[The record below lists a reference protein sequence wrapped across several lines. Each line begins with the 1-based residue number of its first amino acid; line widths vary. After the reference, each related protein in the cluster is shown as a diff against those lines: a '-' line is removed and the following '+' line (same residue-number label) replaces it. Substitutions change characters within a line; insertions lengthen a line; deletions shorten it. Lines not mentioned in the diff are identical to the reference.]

1 MSFQYFKNGIFAAIN
16 LNQIAMTFKLKNIL
30 FLFIFLANTLLL
42 SSQVKTSIRGM
53 VVDEKGAPIFAASL
67 YLNSNQGA
75 YSEED
80 GSFIITDVIPGS
92 YNLTASFVGFDSQTK
107 FNVIIKSKGNRSF
120 NFILIESSESLEE
133 VVVSNKNTIS
143 RPKETPLSTQSLS
156 AVEIATYPGGNNDVV
171 QVAQTLPGVSPS
183 VGGFRND
190 LIIRGGAPNETVYY
204 LDGVEVPNIN
214 HFATQGSAG
223 GPVGL
228 LNVSFINDVTLSTSA
243 FGAQYDNPLS
253 GVLQFK
259 QRDGNKERFNTNIRV
274 SATDAAFTFE
284 GPLFKN
290 NKPESNTSFLL
301 SVRRSYLQALFK
313 LIGLPIRPDYW
324 DYQYKLSHQIDDY
337 NNLYIIGLG
346 SIDDFS
352 VEAPDD
358 FDEEA
363 QAIIEQAPFI
373 KQKTNSI
380 GVTWRKRFKDGS
392 GYMETTVS
400 NNRLENIFTNYLD
413 PENETGIIF
422 RNDAIESE
430 TKLRYQLT
438 KFLNDW
444 KFTGGF
450 NTQHSYYT
458 NSTVNNADA
467 IFYTTEIDFIKYGFF
482 ANATRSFFN
491 DKLDVSLGFRMDDDS
506 FTSSNDLL
514 SSFSPR
520 LSLSYEF
527 LEDWRISATAGRYF
541 KIAPYTILGFKDAS
555 GNFTNKDSDYTQSD
569 HYVIGLQHYLN
580 PAASISLEGFYK
592 RYTDYPVSVLD
603 QVSLANK
610 GADFEVLGN
619 EDVETVGKGRSYG
632 LEFQY
637 QQKLL
642 NNFYSIFSYTYFFSE
657 FTGFDTA
664 TYIPSVWD
672 SRHLA
677 SFVGGY
683 KLKKN
688 WEISSRYRFA
698 GKTPYVPTN
707 LDATLASYP
716 EIILDYTRLGE
727 EKLATFSQLDIRV
740 DKKWNYE
747 QLSLNI
753 FFEVQNVLG
762 QSIPRPNEYGL
773 SRDMS
778 GNLTNPLSLSQINQD
793 TSTSIPSIGIVIDF

>member
-1 MSFQYFKNGIFAAIN
+1 MLSLIVNKTSMSFKIKYISFF
-16 LNQIAMTFKLKNIL
+16 
-30 FLFIFLANTLLL
+30 FIFLITTTFSFA
-42 SSQVKTSIRGM
+42 QVKTSIKGN
-53 VVDEKGAPIFAASL
+53 VVDERGAPIFAASI
-67 YLNSNQGA
+67 YLNNSQGTV
-75 YSEED
+75 SEED
-80 GSFIITDVIPGS
+80 GTFQITNVVPGS

-107 FNVIIKSKGNRSF
+107 FNIIIKSRGNRSF

-171 QVAQTLPGVSPS
+171 QVAQSLPGVSPS

-190 LIIRGGAPNETVYY
+190 LIIRGGATNETVYY

-243 FGAQYDNPLS
+243 FGSQYDNPLS

-290 NKPESNTSFLL
+290 KKIESNTSFLL

-324 DYQYKLSHQIDDY
+324 DYQYKLSYQIDKY
-337 NNLYIIGLG
+337 NDLYFIGLG
-346 SIDDFS
+346 SVDDFT
-352 VEAPDD
+352 VEAPEDY
-358 FDEEA
+358 DEEA
-363 QAIIEQAPFI
+363 QAVLEQAPFI

-392 GYMETTVS
+392 GYMESTLS
-400 NNRLENIFTNYLD
+400 NNRLENIFTNYID

-430 TKLRYQLT
+430 TKLRHQLT
-438 KFLNDW
+438 KFLSDW
-444 KFTGGF
+444 KITAGF
-450 NTQHSYYT
+450 NLQHSFYT
-458 NSTVNNADA
+458 NNTTNNTDA
-467 IFYTTEIDFIKYGFF
+467 IFYTTEIDFMKYGFF
-482 ANATRSFFN
+482 ANATRSFF
-491 DKLDVSLGFRMDDDS
+491 DEKFDVSVGFRMDDDS
-506 FTSSNDLL
+506 FTTSSGLVSN
-514 SSFSPR
+514 FSPR

-541 KIAPYTILGFKDAS
+541 KIAPYTILGFRDS
-555 GNFTNKDSDYTQSD
+555 NGILSNKDSDYTQSD

-592 RYTDYPVSVLD
+592 KYSNYPVSVLD
-603 QVSLANK
+603 QISLANK

-619 EDVETVGKGRSYG
+619 EDVETIGNGRSYG

-657 FTGFDTA
+657 FTGFETDIYT
-664 TYIPSVWD
+664 PSVWD
-672 SRHLA
+672 SRHLI

-698 GKTPYVPTN
+698 GQTPYVPTN

-740 DKKWNYE
+740 DKKWNYNKY
-747 QLSLNI
+747 SLNI

-773 SRDMS
+773 SRDMN
-778 GNLTNPLSLSQINQD
+778 GNLNNPLSLSQINQD
-793 TSTSIPSIGIVIDF
+793 TSTSIPSIGIVVDF

>member
-1 MSFQYFKNGIFAAIN
+1 
-16 LNQIAMTFKLKNIL
+16 MTFKPKHTT
-30 FLFIFLANTLLL
+30 LFILLL
-42 SSQVKTSIRGM
+42 VVSTLSFAQVTTSIRGN
-53 VVDEKGAPIFAASL
+53 VVDEKGAPIFAASI
-67 YLNSNQGA
+67 YLNNNQGTF
-75 YSEED
+75 SEED
-80 GSFIITDVIPGS
+80 GTFQISNVVPGS
-92 YNLTASFVGFDSQTK
+92 YNLSASFVGYDSQTK
-107 FNVIIKSKGNRSF
+107 FNIIIKSKGNRSF

-133 VVVSNKNTIS
+133 VVVSNKNKIS

-171 QVAQTLPGVSPS
+171 QVAQSLPGVSPS

-243 FGAQYDNPLS
+243 FGSQYDNPLS

-284 GPLFKN
+284 GPLFKST
-290 NKPESNTSFLL
+290 KEVSNTSFLL
-301 SVRRSYLQALFK
+301 SIRRSYLQALFK

-324 DYQYKLSHQIDDY
+324 DYQYKLSHQIDEY
-337 NNLYIIGLG
+337 NNLYFIGLG
-346 SIDDFS
+346 SLDDFS
-352 VEAPDD
+352 VEAPEDY
-358 FDEEA
+358 DEEA
-363 QAIIEQAPFI
+363 QAVLEQAPFI

-380 GVTWRKRFKDGS
+380 GVTWRKRFKDGT
-392 GYMETTVS
+392 GYMETTLS

-422 RNDAIESE
+422 RNDAVESE
-430 TKLRYQLT
+430 TKLRYQIT
-438 KFLNDW
+438 KFINDW
-444 KFTGGF
+444 KITGGF
-450 NTQHSYYT
+450 NLQHSFYT
-458 NSTVNNADA
+458 NNTINNPDA
-467 IFYTTEIDFIKYGFF
+467 IFYTTEIDFMKYGVF

-491 DKLDVSLGFRMDDDS
+491 DKLDVSMGFRMDDDS
-506 FTSSNDLL
+506 FTTASDLSSN
-514 SSFSPR
+514 FSPR

-527 LEDWRISATAGRYF
+527 LEDWRISATAGRYY
-541 KIAPYTILGFKDAS
+541 KITPYTILGFRDEN
-555 GNFTNKDSDYTQSD
+555 GILTNEDSDYTQSD
-569 HYVIGLQHYLN
+569 HYVIGIQHYLN
-580 PAASISLEGFYK
+580 PAANISLEGFYK
-592 RYTDYPVSVLD
+592 QYSDYPVSVLD

-619 EDVETVGKGRSYG
+619 EDVETIGKGRSYG

-664 TYIPSVWD
+664 TYTPSVWD
-672 SRHLA
+672 SRHLI

-698 GKTPYVPTN
+698 GQTPYIPTN
-707 LDATLASYP
+707 LEATLISYP

-727 EKLATFSQLDIRV
+727 EKLETFSQLDIRV
-740 DKKWNYE
+740 DKKWNYS

-753 FFEVQNVLG
+753 FIEVQNILG

-773 SRDMS
+773 SRDMD
-778 GNLTNPLSLSQINQD
+778 GNLNNPLSLSLINQD
-793 TSTSIPSIGIVIDF
+793 TSTSIPSIGIVVDF

>member
-1 MSFQYFKNGIFAAIN
+1 MLSLIVNKTSMSFKIKYISFF
-16 LNQIAMTFKLKNIL
+16 
-30 FLFIFLANTLLL
+30 FIFLITTTFSFA
-42 SSQVKTSIRGM
+42 QVKTSIKGN
-53 VVDEKGAPIFAASL
+53 VVDERGAPIFAASI
-67 YLNSNQGA
+67 YLNNSQGTV
-75 YSEED
+75 SEED
-80 GSFIITDVIPGS
+80 GTFQITNVVPGS

-107 FNVIIKSKGNRSF
+107 FNIIIKSRGNRSF

-171 QVAQTLPGVSPS
+171 QVAQSLPGVSPS

-243 FGAQYDNPLS
+243 FGSQYDNPLS

-290 NKPESNTSFLL
+290 KKKESNTSFLL

-324 DYQYKLSHQIDDY
+324 DYQYKLSYQIDKY
-337 NNLYIIGLG
+337 NDLYFIGLG
-346 SIDDFS
+346 SVDDFT
-352 VEAPDD
+352 VEAPEDY
-358 FDEEA
+358 DEEA
-363 QAIIEQAPFI
+363 QAVLEQAPFI

-392 GYMETTVS
+392 GYMESTLS
-400 NNRLENIFTNYLD
+400 NNRLENIFTNYID

-430 TKLRYQLT
+430 TKLRHQLT
-438 KFLNDW
+438 KFLSDW
-444 KFTGGF
+444 KITAGF
-450 NTQHSYYT
+450 NLQHSFYT
-458 NSTVNNADA
+458 NNTTNNTDA
-467 IFYTTEIDFIKYGFF
+467 IFYTTEIDFMKYGFF
-482 ANATRSFFN
+482 ANATRSFF
-491 DKLDVSLGFRMDDDS
+491 DEKFDVSVGFRMDDDS
-506 FTSSNDLL
+506 FTTSSGLVSN
-514 SSFSPR
+514 FSPR

-541 KIAPYTILGFKDAS
+541 KIAPYTILGFRDS
-555 GNFTNKDSDYTQSD
+555 NGILSNKDSDYTQSD

-592 RYTDYPVSVLD
+592 KYSNYPVSVLD
-603 QVSLANK
+603 QISLANK

-619 EDVETVGKGRSYG
+619 EDVETIGNGRSYG

-657 FTGFDTA
+657 FTGFETDIYT
-664 TYIPSVWD
+664 PSVWD
-672 SRHLA
+672 SRHLI

-698 GKTPYVPTN
+698 GQTPYVPTN

-740 DKKWNYE
+740 DKKWNYNKY
-747 QLSLNI
+747 SLNI

-773 SRDMS
+773 SRDMN
-778 GNLTNPLSLSQINQD
+778 GNLNNPLSLSQINQD
-793 TSTSIPSIGIVIDF
+793 TSTSIPSIGIVVDF

>member
-1 MSFQYFKNGIFAAIN
+1 MVFLLSLIVNKTSMSFKIKYISFF
-16 LNQIAMTFKLKNIL
+16 
-30 FLFIFLANTLLL
+30 FIFLITTTFSFA
-42 SSQVKTSIRGM
+42 QVKTSIKGN
-53 VVDEKGAPIFAASL
+53 VVDERGAPIFAASI
-67 YLNSNQGA
+67 YLNNSQGTV
-75 YSEED
+75 SEED
-80 GSFIITDVIPGS
+80 GTFQITNVVPGS

-107 FNVIIKSKGNRSF
+107 FNIIIKSRGNRSF

-171 QVAQTLPGVSPS
+171 QVAQSLPGVSPS

-243 FGAQYDNPLS
+243 FGSQYDNPLS

-290 NKPESNTSFLL
+290 KKKESNTSFLL

-324 DYQYKLSHQIDDY
+324 DYQYKLSYQIDKY
-337 NNLYIIGLG
+337 NDLYFIGLG
-346 SIDDFS
+346 SVDDFT
-352 VEAPDD
+352 VEAPEDY
-358 FDEEA
+358 DEEA
-363 QAIIEQAPFI
+363 QAVLEQAPFI

-392 GYMETTVS
+392 GYMESTLS
-400 NNRLENIFTNYLD
+400 NNRLENIFTNYID

-430 TKLRYQLT
+430 TKLRHQLT
-438 KFLNDW
+438 KFLSDW
-444 KFTGGF
+444 KITAGF
-450 NTQHSYYT
+450 NLQHSFYT
-458 NSTVNNADA
+458 NNTTNNTDA
-467 IFYTTEIDFIKYGFF
+467 IFYTTEIDFMKYGFF
-482 ANATRSFFN
+482 ANATRSFF
-491 DKLDVSLGFRMDDDS
+491 DEKFDVSVGFRMDDDS
-506 FTSSNDLL
+506 FTTSSGLVSN
-514 SSFSPR
+514 FSPR

-541 KIAPYTILGFKDAS
+541 KIAPYTILGFRDS
-555 GNFTNKDSDYTQSD
+555 NGILSNKDSDYTQSD

-592 RYTDYPVSVLD
+592 KYSNYPVSVLD
-603 QVSLANK
+603 QISLANK

-619 EDVETVGKGRSYG
+619 EDVETIGNGRSYG

-657 FTGFDTA
+657 FTGFETDIYT
-664 TYIPSVWD
+664 PSVWD
-672 SRHLA
+672 SRHLI

-698 GKTPYVPTN
+698 GQTPYVPTN

-740 DKKWNYE
+740 DKKWNYNKY
-747 QLSLNI
+747 SLNI

-773 SRDMS
+773 SRDMN
-778 GNLTNPLSLSQINQD
+778 GNLNNPLSLSQINQD
-793 TSTSIPSIGIVIDF
+793 TSTSIPSIGIVVDF

>member
-1 MSFQYFKNGIFAAIN
+1 MSFKIKYI
-16 LNQIAMTFKLKNIL
+16 TF
-30 FLFIFLANTLLL
+30 FFIFLITTTFSFA
-42 SSQVKTSIRGM
+42 QVKTSIKGN
-53 VVDEKGAPIFAASL
+53 VVDERGAPIFAASI
-67 YLNSNQGA
+67 YLNNSQGTV
-75 YSEED
+75 SEED
-80 GSFIITDVIPGS
+80 GTFQITNVVPGS

-107 FNVIIKSKGNRSF
+107 FNIIIKSRGNRSF

-171 QVAQTLPGVSPS
+171 QVAQSLPGVSPS

-243 FGAQYDNPLS
+243 FGSQYDNPLS

-290 NKPESNTSFLL
+290 KKKESNTSFLL

-324 DYQYKLSHQIDDY
+324 DYQYKLSHQIDKY
-337 NNLYIIGLG
+337 NDLYFIGLG
-346 SIDDFS
+346 SVDDFT
-352 VEAPDD
+352 VEAPEDY
-358 FDEEA
+358 DEEA
-363 QAIIEQAPFI
+363 QAVLEQAPFI

-392 GYMETTVS
+392 GYMESTLS
-400 NNRLENIFTNYLD
+400 NNRLENIFTNYID

-430 TKLRYQLT
+430 TKLRHQLT
-438 KFLNDW
+438 KFLSDW
-444 KFTGGF
+444 KITAGF
-450 NTQHSYYT
+450 NLQHSFYT
-458 NSTVNNADA
+458 NNTTNNTDA
-467 IFYTTEIDFIKYGFF
+467 IFYTTEIDFMKYGFF
-482 ANATRSFFN
+482 ANATRSFF
-491 DKLDVSLGFRMDDDS
+491 DEKFDVSVGFRIDDDS
-506 FTSSNDLL
+506 FTTSSGLVSN
-514 SSFSPR
+514 FSPR

-541 KIAPYTILGFKDAS
+541 KIAPYTILGFRDS
-555 GNFTNKDSDYTQSD
+555 NGILSNKDSDYTQSD

-592 RYTDYPVSVLD
+592 KYSNYPVSVLD
-603 QVSLANK
+603 QISLANK

-619 EDVETVGKGRSYG
+619 EDVETIGNGRSYG

-657 FTGFDTA
+657 FTGFETDIYT
-664 TYIPSVWD
+664 PSVWD
-672 SRHLA
+672 SRHLI

-688 WEISSRYRFA
+688 LEISSRYRFA
-698 GKTPYVPTN
+698 GQTPYVPTN

-740 DKKWNYE
+740 DKKWNYNKY
-747 QLSLNI
+747 SLNI

-773 SRDMS
+773 SRDMN
-778 GNLTNPLSLSQINQD
+778 GNLNNPLSLSQINQD
-793 TSTSIPSIGIVIDF
+793 TSTSIPSIGIVVDF

>member
-1 MSFQYFKNGIFAAIN
+1 MLSLIVNKTSMSIKIKYI
-16 LNQIAMTFKLKNIL
+16 TF
-30 FLFIFLANTLLL
+30 FFIFLITTTFSFA
-42 SSQVKTSIRGM
+42 QVKTSIKGN
-53 VVDEKGAPIFAASL
+53 VVDERGAPIFAASI
-67 YLNSNQGA
+67 YLNNSQGTV
-75 YSEED
+75 SEED
-80 GSFIITDVIPGS
+80 GTFQITNVVPGS

-107 FNVIIKSKGNRSF
+107 FNIIIKSRGNRSF

-171 QVAQTLPGVSPS
+171 QVAQSLPGVSPS

-243 FGAQYDNPLS
+243 FGSQYDNPLS

-290 NKPESNTSFLL
+290 KKKESNTSFLL

-324 DYQYKLSHQIDDY
+324 DYQYKLSHQIDKY
-337 NNLYIIGLG
+337 NNLYFIGLG
-346 SIDDFS
+346 SVDDFT
-352 VEAPDD
+352 VEAPEDY
-358 FDEEA
+358 DEEA
-363 QAIIEQAPFI
+363 QAVLEQAPFI

-392 GYMETTVS
+392 GYMESTLS
-400 NNRLENIFTNYLD
+400 NNRLENIFTNYID

-430 TKLRYQLT
+430 TKLRHQLT
-438 KFLNDW
+438 KFLSDW
-444 KFTGGF
+444 KITAGF
-450 NTQHSYYT
+450 NLQHSFYT
-458 NSTVNNADA
+458 NNTTNNTDA
-467 IFYTTEIDFIKYGFF
+467 IFYTTEIDFMKYGFF
-482 ANATRSFFN
+482 ANATRSFF
-491 DKLDVSLGFRMDDDS
+491 DEKFDVSVGFRMDDDS
-506 FTSSNDLL
+506 FTTSSGLVSN
-514 SSFSPR
+514 FSPR

-541 KIAPYTILGFKDAS
+541 KIAPYTILGFRDS
-555 GNFTNKDSDYTQSD
+555 NGILSNKDSDYTQSE

-580 PAASISLEGFYK
+580 PAASVSLEGFYK
-592 RYTDYPVSVLD
+592 KYSNYPVSVLD
-603 QVSLANK
+603 QISLANK

-619 EDVETVGKGRSYG
+619 EDVETIGNGRSYG

-657 FTGFDTA
+657 FTGFETDIYT
-664 TYIPSVWD
+664 PSVWD
-672 SRHLA
+672 SRHLI

-698 GKTPYVPTN
+698 GQTPYVPTN

-740 DKKWNYE
+740 DKKWNYNKY
-747 QLSLNI
+747 SLNI

-773 SRDMS
+773 SRDMN
-778 GNLTNPLSLSQINQD
+778 GNLNNPLSLSQINQD
-793 TSTSIPSIGIVIDF
+793 TSTSIPSIGIVVDF

>member
-1 MSFQYFKNGIFAAIN
+1 
-16 LNQIAMTFKLKNIL
+16 MTFRSKYTLL
-30 FLFIFLANTLLL
+30 FFLFFSITSL
-42 SSQVKTSIRGM
+42 SRAQVKTSIRGN
-53 VVDEKGAPIFAASL
+53 VVDEKGAPIFAATL
-67 YLNSNQGA
+67 YLNNNQGTT
-75 YSEED
+75 SD
-80 GSFIITDVIPGS
+80 KNGNFQITNVAPGS
-92 YNLTASFVGFDSQTK
+92 YNLTASFLGYEAQTK
-107 FNVIIKSKGNRSF
+107 FNIIIKSKGNQSF
-120 NFILIESSESLEE
+120 NFVLIEASESLEE
-133 VVVSNKNTIS
+133 VVVSNKNKIS

-171 QVAQTLPGVSPS
+171 QVAQSLPGVSPS
-183 VGGFRND
+183 IGGFRND

-228 LNVSFINDVTLSTSA
+228 LNVAFINDVTLSTSA

-284 GPLFKN
+284 GPLFKK
-290 NKPESNTSFLL
+290 NKKESNTSFLL

-324 DYQYKLSHQIDDY
+324 DYQYKLTHKINKY
-337 NNLYIIGLG
+337 NDLYFIGLG
-346 SIDDFS
+346 SVDDFS
-352 VEAPDD
+352 VEAPEDY
-358 FDEEA
+358 DEEA
-363 QAIIEQAPFI
+363 QAVLEQAPFI
-373 KQKTNSI
+373 QQKTNSI
-380 GVTWRKRFKDGS
+380 GVTWRKRFTDNS
-392 GYMETTVS
+392 GYMETTLS
-400 NNRLENIFTNYLD
+400 NNRLENIFTSYLD

-422 RNDAIESE
+422 RNDAVESE

-438 KFLNDW
+438 KFINDW
-444 KFTGGF
+444 KISGGF
-450 NTQHSYYT
+450 NTQYSLYT
-458 NSTVNNADA
+458 NNTTNPSDG
-467 IFYTTEIDFIKYGFF
+467 IFYSTEIDFVKYGLFV
-482 ANATRSFFN
+482 NATRSFFD
-491 DKLDVSLGFRMDDDS
+491 DKFDISLGIRTDDDS
-506 FTSSNDLL
+506 FTSSSNLG
-514 SSFSPR
+514 SNISPR

-527 LEDWRISATAGRYF
+527 QEDWRISATAGRYF
-541 KIAPYTILGFKDAS
+541 KIAPYTILGFRDPNGALS
-555 GNFTNKDSDYTQSD
+555 NQDIDYTESD

-580 PAASISLEGFYK
+580 PAASVSLEGFYK
-592 RYTDYPVSVLD
+592 RYSDYPVSVLD

-632 LEFQY
+632 LELQY

-657 FTGFDTA
+657 FTGFDTS

-672 SRHLA
+672 SRHLI

-688 WEISSRYRFA
+688 WELSSRYRFA
-698 GKTPYVPTN
+698 GNTPYVPTN
-707 LDATLASYP
+707 LEATLASYP
-716 EIILDYTRLGE
+716 EIVLDYSRLGE
-727 EKLATFSQLDIRV
+727 EKLETFSQLDIRV
-740 DKKWNYE
+740 DKKWNYS
-747 QLSLNI
+747 QFSLNI

-778 GNLTNPLSLSQINQD
+778 GNLITPLSLSQIDQD
-793 TSTSIPSIGIVIDF
+793 TSTSIPSIGIVVDF

>member
-1 MSFQYFKNGIFAAIN
+1 LLSLIVNKTSMSFKIKYISFF
-16 LNQIAMTFKLKNIL
+16 
-30 FLFIFLANTLLL
+30 FIFLITTTFSFA
-42 SSQVKTSIRGM
+42 QVKTSIKGN
-53 VVDEKGAPIFAASL
+53 VVDERGAPIFAASI
-67 YLNSNQGA
+67 YLNNSQGTV
-75 YSEED
+75 SEED
-80 GSFIITDVIPGS
+80 GTFQITNVVPGS

-107 FNVIIKSKGNRSF
+107 FNIIIKSRGNRSF

-171 QVAQTLPGVSPS
+171 QVAQSLPGVSPS

-243 FGAQYDNPLS
+243 FGSQYDNPLS

-290 NKPESNTSFLL
+290 KKKESNTSFLL

-324 DYQYKLSHQIDDY
+324 DYQYKLSHQIDKY
-337 NNLYIIGLG
+337 NDLYFIGLG
-346 SIDDFS
+346 SVDDFT
-352 VEAPDD
+352 VEAPEDY
-358 FDEEA
+358 DEEA
-363 QAIIEQAPFI
+363 QAVLEQAPFI

-392 GYMETTVS
+392 GYMESTLS
-400 NNRLENIFTNYLD
+400 NNRLENIFTNYID

-430 TKLRYQLT
+430 TKLRHQLT
-438 KFLNDW
+438 KFLSDW
-444 KFTGGF
+444 KITAGF
-450 NTQHSYYT
+450 NLQHSFYT
-458 NSTVNNADA
+458 NNTTNNTDA
-467 IFYTTEIDFIKYGFF
+467 IFYTTEIDFMKYGFF
-482 ANATRSFFN
+482 ANATRSFF
-491 DKLDVSLGFRMDDDS
+491 DEKFDVSVGFRMDDDS
-506 FTSSNDLL
+506 FTTSSGLVSN
-514 SSFSPR
+514 FSPR

-541 KIAPYTILGFKDAS
+541 KIAPYTILGFRDS
-555 GNFTNKDSDYTQSD
+555 NGILSNKDSDYTQSD

-592 RYTDYPVSVLD
+592 KYSNYPVSVLD
-603 QVSLANK
+603 QISLANK

-619 EDVETVGKGRSYG
+619 EDVETIGNGRSYG

-657 FTGFDTA
+657 FTGFETDIYT
-664 TYIPSVWD
+664 PSVWD
-672 SRHLA
+672 SRHLI

-698 GKTPYVPTN
+698 GQTPYVPTN

-740 DKKWNYE
+740 DKKWNYNKY
-747 QLSLNI
+747 SLNI

-773 SRDMS
+773 SRDMN
-778 GNLTNPLSLSQINQD
+778 GNLNNPLSLSQINQD
-793 TSTSIPSIGIVIDF
+793 TSTSIPSIGIVVDF

>member
-1 MSFQYFKNGIFAAIN
+1 MLSLIVNKTSMSFKIKYISFF
-16 LNQIAMTFKLKNIL
+16 
-30 FLFIFLANTLLL
+30 FIFLITTTFSFA
-42 SSQVKTSIRGM
+42 QVKTSIKGN
-53 VVDEKGAPIFAASL
+53 VVDERGAPIFAASI
-67 YLNSNQGA
+67 YLNNSQGTV
-75 YSEED
+75 SEED
-80 GSFIITDVIPGS
+80 GTFQITNVVPGS

-107 FNVIIKSKGNRSF
+107 FNIIIKSRGNRSF

-171 QVAQTLPGVSPS
+171 QVAQSLPGVSPS

-243 FGAQYDNPLS
+243 FGSQYDNPLS

-290 NKPESNTSFLL
+290 KKIESNTSFLL

-324 DYQYKLSHQIDDY
+324 DYQYKLSYQIDKY
-337 NNLYIIGLG
+337 NDLYFIGLG
-346 SIDDFS
+346 SVDDFT
-352 VEAPDD
+352 VEAPEDY
-358 FDEEA
+358 DEEA
-363 QAIIEQAPFI
+363 QAVLEQAPFI

-392 GYMETTVS
+392 GYMESTLS
-400 NNRLENIFTNYLD
+400 NNRLENIFTNYID

-430 TKLRYQLT
+430 TKLRHQLT
-438 KFLNDW
+438 KFLSDW
-444 KFTGGF
+444 KITAGF
-450 NTQHSYYT
+450 NLQHSFYT
-458 NSTVNNADA
+458 NNTTNNTDA
-467 IFYTTEIDFIKYGFF
+467 IFYTTEIDFMKYGFF
-482 ANATRSFFN
+482 ANATRSFF
-491 DKLDVSLGFRMDDDS
+491 DEKFDVSVGFRMDDDS
-506 FTSSNDLL
+506 FTTSSGLVSN
-514 SSFSPR
+514 FSPR

-541 KIAPYTILGFKDAS
+541 KIAPYTILGFRDS
-555 GNFTNKDSDYTQSD
+555 NGILSNKDSDYTQSD

-592 RYTDYPVSVLD
+592 KYSNYPVSVLD
-603 QVSLANK
+603 QISLANK

-619 EDVETVGKGRSYG
+619 EDVETIGNGRSYG

-657 FTGFDTA
+657 FTGFETDIYT
-664 TYIPSVWD
+664 PSVWD
-672 SRHLA
+672 SRHLI

-698 GKTPYVPTN
+698 GQTPYVPTN

-740 DKKWNYE
+740 DKKWNYNKY
-747 QLSLNI
+747 SLNI

-773 SRDMS
+773 SRDMN
-778 GNLTNPLSLSQINQD
+778 GNLNNPLSLSQINQD
-793 TSTSIPSIGIVIDF
+793 TSTSIPSIGIVVDF

>member
-1 MSFQYFKNGIFAAIN
+1 MVFLLSLIVNKTSMSFKIKYISFF
-16 LNQIAMTFKLKNIL
+16 
-30 FLFIFLANTLLL
+30 FIFLITTTFSFA
-42 SSQVKTSIRGM
+42 QVKTSIKGN
-53 VVDEKGAPIFAASL
+53 VVDERGAPIFAASI
-67 YLNSNQGA
+67 YLNNSQGTV
-75 YSEED
+75 SEED
-80 GSFIITDVIPGS
+80 GTFQITNVVPGS

-107 FNVIIKSKGNRSF
+107 FNIIIKSRGNRSF

-171 QVAQTLPGVSPS
+171 QVAQSLPGVSPS

-243 FGAQYDNPLS
+243 FGSQYDNPLS

-290 NKPESNTSFLL
+290 KKIESNTSFLL

-324 DYQYKLSHQIDDY
+324 DYQYKLSHQIDKY
-337 NNLYIIGLG
+337 NDLYFIGLG
-346 SIDDFS
+346 SVDDFT
-352 VEAPDD
+352 VEAPEDY
-358 FDEEA
+358 DEEA
-363 QAIIEQAPFI
+363 QAVLEQAPFI

-392 GYMETTVS
+392 GYMESTLS
-400 NNRLENIFTNYLD
+400 NNRLENIFTNYID

-430 TKLRYQLT
+430 TKLRHQLT
-438 KFLNDW
+438 KFLSDW
-444 KFTGGF
+444 KITAGF
-450 NTQHSYYT
+450 NLQHSFYT
-458 NSTVNNADA
+458 NNTTNNTDA
-467 IFYTTEIDFIKYGFF
+467 IFYTTEIDFMKYGFF
-482 ANATRSFFN
+482 ANATRSFF
-491 DKLDVSLGFRMDDDS
+491 DEKFDVSVGFRMDDDS
-506 FTSSNDLL
+506 FTTSSGLVSN
-514 SSFSPR
+514 FSPR

-541 KIAPYTILGFKDAS
+541 KIAPYTILGFRDS
-555 GNFTNKDSDYTQSD
+555 NGILSNKDSDYTQSD

-592 RYTDYPVSVLD
+592 KYSNYPVSVLD
-603 QVSLANK
+603 QISLANK

-619 EDVETVGKGRSYG
+619 EDVETIGNGRSYG

-657 FTGFDTA
+657 FTGFETDIYT
-664 TYIPSVWD
+664 PSVWD
-672 SRHLA
+672 SRHLI

-698 GKTPYVPTN
+698 GQTPYVPTN

-740 DKKWNYE
+740 DKKWNYNKY
-747 QLSLNI
+747 SLNI

-773 SRDMS
+773 SRDMN
-778 GNLTNPLSLSQINQD
+778 GNLNNPLSLSQINQD
-793 TSTSIPSIGIVIDF
+793 TSTSIPSIGIVVDF

>member
-1 MSFQYFKNGIFAAIN
+1 MTSKVKN
-16 LNQIAMTFKLKNIL
+16 TL
-30 FLFIFLANTLLL
+30 FLAFFFLSTLSMLA
-42 SSQVKTSIRGM
+42 QVKTTIRGK
-53 VVDEKGAPIFAASL
+53 VVDEKGAPIFAATVF
-67 YLNSNQGA
+67 LNNNQGN
-75 YSEED
+75 YTEED
-80 GSFIITDVIPGS
+80 GTFEIKDVVPGS
-92 YNLTASFVGFDSQTK
+92 YNLTASFVGFDPQTK
-107 FNVIIKSKGNRSF
+107 FNIIIKSKGNPAF
-120 NFILIESSESLEE
+120 NFVLVEASEKLEE
-133 VVVSNKNTIS
+133 IVVSNKNKIS

-259 QRDGNKERFNTNIRV
+259 QRDGNRESFNTNIRV

-284 GPLFKN
+284 GPLFK
-290 NKPESNTSFLL
+290 KESKQSNTSFLV

-313 LIGLPIRPDYW
+313 LIGLPIRPSYW
-324 DYQYKLSHQIDDY
+324 DYQYKVSHKIDDY
-337 NNLYIIGLG
+337 NDLYVVGLG
-346 SIDDFS
+346 SIDDFT
-352 VEAPDD
+352 VEAPDE

-363 QAIIEQAPFI
+363 QAVLEQAPFI
-373 KQKTNSI
+373 EQKTNSI
-380 GVTWRKRFKDGS
+380 GVTWRKRFFDGS
-392 GYMETTVS
+392 GFMETTLS
-400 NNRLENIFTNYLD
+400 NNRLENVFTTYLD

-422 RNDAIESE
+422 RNDAVESE

-438 KFLNDW
+438 KFVNDW

-458 NSTVNNADA
+458 NNTTNTNDA
-467 IFYTTEIDFIKYGFF
+467 IFYTTEIDFVKYGVF
-482 ANATRSFFN
+482 ANATRSFYQN
-491 DKLDVSLGFRMDDDS
+491 KLDVSFGFRMDDDS
-506 FTSSNDLL
+506 FTTSNDLL
-514 SSFSPR
+514 ATFSPR
-520 LSLSYEF
+520 ISLSYEF
-527 LEDWRISATAGRYF
+527 VADWRISATAGRYY
-541 KIAPYTILGFKDAS
+541 KIAPYTILGFRDNN
-555 GNFTNKDSDYTQSD
+555 GFLTNQDSDYTRSD
-569 HYVIGLQHYLN
+569 HYVIGLQHY
-580 PAASISLEGFYK
+580 ASPSASVSIEGFYK
-592 RYTDYPVSVLD
+592 RYSDYPVSVLD

-637 QQKLL
+637 QQKLT

-657 FTGFDTA
+657 FTGFDTSVY
-664 TYIPSVWD
+664 TPSVWD
-672 SRHLA
+672 SRHLI

-698 GKTPYVPTN
+698 GRTPFIPKD
-707 LDATLASYP
+707 LAATLNSYP
-716 EIILDYTRLGE
+716 EVVLDYSRLGE
-727 EKLATFSQLDIRV
+727 EKLETFSQLDFRV
-740 DKKWNYE
+740 DKKWNYQE
-747 QLSLNI
+747 WSLNI
-753 FFEVQNVLG
+753 FFEVQNILA
-762 QSIPRPNEYGL
+762 QNIPTPPEYGL
-773 SRDMS
+773 TRDMNGTLINPRS
-778 GNLTNPLSLSQINQD
+778 LTEIEQD
-793 TSTSIPSIGIVIDF
+793 TSTPIPSIGIVVDF

>member
-1 MSFQYFKNGIFAAIN
+1 
-16 LNQIAMTFKLKNIL
+16 MTFKPKHTTLFIL
-30 FLFIFLANTLLL
+30 FLVVSSLSLA
-42 SSQVKTSIRGM
+42 QVKTTIRGN
-53 VVDEKGAPIFAASL
+53 VVNEKGAPIFAASI
-67 YLNSNQGA
+67 YLNNSQGTF
-75 YSEED
+75 SEED
-80 GSFIITDVIPGS
+80 GTFHISNIVPGS
-92 YNLTASFVGFDSQTK
+92 YNLTASFVGYDSQTK
-107 FNVIIKSKGNRSF
+107 FNIIIKSKGNRSF

-133 VVVSNKNTIS
+133 VVVSNKNKIS

-243 FGAQYDNPLS
+243 FGSQYDNPLS

-290 NKPESNTSFLL
+290 KKKKSNTSFLL

-324 DYQYKLSHQIDDY
+324 DYQYKLSHQIDKY
-337 NNLYIIGLG
+337 NNLYFIGLG
-346 SIDDFS
+346 SVDDFT
-352 VEAPDD
+352 VEAPEDY
-358 FDEEA
+358 DEEA
-363 QAIIEQAPFI
+363 QAVLEQAPFI

-392 GYMETTVS
+392 GYMESTLS

-430 TKLRYQLT
+430 TKLRHQLT

-444 KFTGGF
+444 KITAGF
-450 NTQHSYYT
+450 NLQHSFYT
-458 NSTVNNADA
+458 NNTTNNADA
-467 IFYTTEIDFIKYGFF
+467 IFYTSEINFMKYGFF
-482 ANATRSFFN
+482 TNATRSFF
-491 DKLDVSLGFRMDDDS
+491 DEKFDISVGFRMDDDS
-506 FTSSNDLL
+506 FTTSSGLVSN
-514 SSFSPR
+514 FSPR

-527 LEDWRISATAGRYF
+527 LEDWRISATTGRYF
-541 KIAPYTILGFKDAS
+541 KIAPYTILGFRDS
-555 GNFTNKDSDYTQSD
+555 NGILSNKDSDYTQSE

-580 PAASISLEGFYK
+580 PAASVSLEGFYK
-592 RYTDYPVSVLD
+592 KYSNYPVSVLD
-603 QVSLANK
+603 QISLANK

-619 EDVETVGKGRSYG
+619 EDVETIGNGRSYG

-657 FTGFDTA
+657 FTGFETDIYT
-664 TYIPSVWD
+664 PSVWD
-672 SRHLA
+672 SRHLI

-698 GKTPYVPTN
+698 GQTPYVPTN

-740 DKKWNYE
+740 DKKWNYNKY
-747 QLSLNI
+747 SLNI

-773 SRDMS
+773 SRDMN
-778 GNLTNPLSLSQINQD
+778 GNLNNPLSLSQINQD
-793 TSTSIPSIGIVIDF
+793 TSTSIPSIGIVVDF

>member
-1 MSFQYFKNGIFAAIN
+1 
-16 LNQIAMTFKLKNIL
+16 MTFKPKHTTLFIL
-30 FLFIFLANTLLL
+30 FLVVSTLSLA
-42 SSQVKTSIRGM
+42 QVKTSIRGN
-53 VVDEKGAPIFAASL
+53 VVDEKGAPIFAASI
-67 YLNSNQGA
+67 YLNNNQGTF
-75 YSEED
+75 SEED
-80 GSFIITDVIPGS
+80 GTFQILNVVPGS
-92 YNLTASFVGFDSQTK
+92 YNLTASFIGYDSQTK
-107 FNVIIKSKGNRSF
+107 FNIIVKSKGNRSF

-133 VVVSNKNTIS
+133 VVVSNKNKIS

-171 QVAQTLPGVSPS
+171 QVAQSLPGVSPS

-290 NKPESNTSFLL
+290 KKKESNTSFLL

-324 DYQYKLSHQIDDY
+324 DYQYKLSHQIDKY
-337 NNLYIIGLG
+337 NDLFFIGLG
-346 SIDDFS
+346 SVDDFT
-352 VEAPDD
+352 VEAPEDY
-358 FDEEA
+358 DEEA
-363 QAIIEQAPFI
+363 QAVLEQAPFI

-380 GVTWRKRFKDGS
+380 GVTWKKRFKNGS
-392 GYMETTVS
+392 GFMETTLS

-422 RNDAIESE
+422 RNDAVESE
-430 TKLRYQLT
+430 TKLRHQLT

-444 KFTGGF
+444 KITGGF
-450 NTQHSYYT
+450 NLQHSFYT
-458 NSTVNNADA
+458 NNTTNNADA

-482 ANATRSFFN
+482 ANATRSFFD
-491 DKLDVSLGFRMDDDS
+491 DKLDLSIGFRMDDDS
-506 FTSSNDLL
+506 FTTSSDLV
-514 SSFSPR
+514 SNFSPR

-541 KIAPYTILGFKDAS
+541 KITPYTILGFRDS
-555 GNFTNKDSDYTQSD
+555 NGILTNQDSDYTQSD

-592 RYTDYPVSVLD
+592 QYSDYPVSVLD

-619 EDVETVGKGRSYG
+619 EDVETIGKGRSYG

-664 TYIPSVWD
+664 TYTPSVWD
-672 SRHLA
+672 IRHLI

-698 GKTPYVPTN
+698 GQTPYVPTN
-707 LDATLASYP
+707 LDATLISYP
-716 EIILDYTRLGE
+716 EIILDYDRLGE
-727 EKLATFSQLDIRV
+727 EKLETFSQLDVRV
-740 DKKWNYE
+740 DKKWNYS

-753 FFEVQNVLG
+753 FIEVQNILG

-773 SRDMS
+773 SRDMD
-778 GNLTNPLSLSQINQD
+778 GNLNNPLSLSKINQD
-793 TSTSIPSIGIVIDF
+793 TSTSIPSIGIVVDF

>member
-1 MSFQYFKNGIFAAIN
+1 MSFKIKYI
-16 LNQIAMTFKLKNIL
+16 TF
-30 FLFIFLANTLLL
+30 FFIFLITTIFSFA
-42 SSQVKTSIRGM
+42 QVKTSIKGN
-53 VVDEKGAPIFAASL
+53 VVDERGAPIFAASI
-67 YLNSNQGA
+67 YLNNSQGTV
-75 YSEED
+75 SEED
-80 GSFIITDVIPGS
+80 GTFQITNVVPGS

-107 FNVIIKSKGNRSF
+107 FNIIIKSRGNRSF

-171 QVAQTLPGVSPS
+171 QVAQSLPGVSPS

-243 FGAQYDNPLS
+243 FGSQYDNPLS

-290 NKPESNTSFLL
+290 KKKKSNTSFLL

-324 DYQYKLSHQIDDY
+324 DYQYKLSHQIDKY
-337 NNLYIIGLG
+337 NNLYFIGLG
-346 SIDDFS
+346 SVDDFT
-352 VEAPDD
+352 VEAPEDY
-358 FDEEA
+358 DEEA
-363 QAIIEQAPFI
+363 QAVLEQAPFI

-392 GYMETTVS
+392 GYMESTLS
-400 NNRLENIFTNYLD
+400 NNRLENIFTNYID

-430 TKLRYQLT
+430 TKLRHQLT
-438 KFLNDW
+438 KFLSDW
-444 KFTGGF
+444 KITAGF
-450 NTQHSYYT
+450 NLQHSFYSNNT
-458 NSTVNNADA
+458 TNNADA
-467 IFYTTEIDFIKYGFF
+467 IFYTTEIDFMKYGFF
-482 ANATRSFFN
+482 ANATRSFF
-491 DKLDVSLGFRMDDDS
+491 DEKFDVSVGFRMDDDS
-506 FTSSNDLL
+506 FTTSSGLVSN
-514 SSFSPR
+514 FSPR

-541 KIAPYTILGFKDAS
+541 KIAPYTILGFRDS
-555 GNFTNKDSDYTQSD
+555 NGILSNQDSDYTQSD
-569 HYVIGLQHYLN
+569 HYVVGLQHYLN
-580 PAASISLEGFYK
+580 PAASVSLEGFYK
-592 RYTDYPVSVLD
+592 KYSNYPVSVLD
-603 QVSLANK
+603 QISLANK

-619 EDVETVGKGRSYG
+619 EDVETIGNGRSYG

-657 FTGFDTA
+657 FTGFETDIYT
-664 TYIPSVWD
+664 PSVWD
-672 SRHLA
+672 SRHLI

-698 GKTPYVPTN
+698 GQTPYVPTN

-740 DKKWNYE
+740 DKKWNYNKY
-747 QLSLNI
+747 SLNI

-773 SRDMS
+773 SRDMN
-778 GNLTNPLSLSQINQD
+778 GNLNNPLSLSQINQD
-793 TSTSIPSIGIVIDF
+793 TSTSIPSIGIVVDF

>member
-1 MSFQYFKNGIFAAIN
+1 
-16 LNQIAMTFKLKNIL
+16 MTFKPKHTT
-30 FLFIFLANTLLL
+30 LFILLL
-42 SSQVKTSIRGM
+42 VVSTLSLAQVTTSIRGN
-53 VVDEKGAPIFAASL
+53 VVDEKGAPIFAASI
-67 YLNSNQGA
+67 YLNNNQGTF
-75 YSEED
+75 SEED
-80 GSFIITDVIPGS
+80 GTFQISNVVPGS
-92 YNLTASFVGFDSQTK
+92 YNLSASFVGYDSQTK
-107 FNVIIKSKGNRSF
+107 FNIIIKSKGNRSF

-133 VVVSNKNTIS
+133 VVVSNKNKIS

-171 QVAQTLPGVSPS
+171 QVAQSLPGVSPS

-228 LNVSFINDVTLSTSA
+228 LNVAFINDVTLSTSA
-243 FGAQYDNPLS
+243 FGSQYDNPLS

-284 GPLFKN
+284 GPLFKST
-290 NKPESNTSFLL
+290 KEVSNTSFLL
-301 SVRRSYLQALFK
+301 SIRRSYLQALFK

-324 DYQYKLSHQIDDY
+324 DYQYKLSHQIDEY
-337 NNLYIIGLG
+337 NNLYFIGLG
-346 SIDDFS
+346 SLDDFS
-352 VEAPDD
+352 VEAPEDY
-358 FDEEA
+358 DEEA
-363 QAIIEQAPFI
+363 QAVLEQAPFI

-380 GVTWRKRFKDGS
+380 GVTWRKRFKDGT
-392 GYMETTVS
+392 GYMETTLS

-422 RNDAIESE
+422 RNDAVESE
-430 TKLRYQLT
+430 TKLRYQIT
-438 KFLNDW
+438 KFINDW
-444 KFTGGF
+444 KITGGF
-450 NTQHSYYT
+450 NLQHSFYT
-458 NSTVNNADA
+458 NNTINNTDA
-467 IFYTTEIDFIKYGFF
+467 IFYSTEIDFMKYGVF

-491 DKLDVSLGFRMDDDS
+491 DKLDVSMGFRMDDDS
-506 FTSSNDLL
+506 FTTASDLSSN
-514 SSFSPR
+514 FSPR

-527 LEDWRISATAGRYF
+527 LEDWRISATAGRYY
-541 KIAPYTILGFKDAS
+541 KITPYTILGFRDEN
-555 GNFTNKDSDYTQSD
+555 GILTNEESDYTQSD
-569 HYVIGLQHYLN
+569 HYVIGIQHYLN
-580 PAASISLEGFYK
+580 PAANISLEGFYK
-592 RYTDYPVSVLD
+592 QYSDYPVSVLD

-619 EDVETVGKGRSYG
+619 EDVETIGKGRSYG

-664 TYIPSVWD
+664 TYTPSVWD
-672 SRHLA
+672 SRHLI

-698 GKTPYVPTN
+698 GQTPYVPTN
-707 LDATLASYP
+707 LEATLISYP

-727 EKLATFSQLDIRV
+727 EKLETFSQLDIRV
-740 DKKWNYE
+740 DKKWNYS

-753 FFEVQNVLG
+753 FIEVQNILG

-773 SRDMS
+773 SRDMD
-778 GNLTNPLSLSQINQD
+778 GNLNNPLSLSLINQD
-793 TSTSIPSIGIVIDF
+793 TSTSIPSIGIVVDF

>member
-1 MSFQYFKNGIFAAIN
+1 S
-16 LNQIAMTFKLKNIL
+16 
-30 FLFIFLANTLLL
+30 
-42 SSQVKTSIRGM
+42 
-53 VVDEKGAPIFAASL
+53 
-67 YLNSNQGA
+67 SNQGA

-337 NNLYIIGLG
+337 NNLYVIGLG

-422 RNDAIESE
+422 RNDALESE

-555 GNFTNKDSDYTQSD
+555 GNFTNKESDYTQSD

-664 TYIPSVWD
+664 IYIPSVWD

-753 FFEVQNVLG
+753 FFEIQNVLG

>member
-1 MSFQYFKNGIFAAIN
+1 
-16 LNQIAMTFKLKNIL
+16 MTFRPKYTLL
-30 FLFIFLANTLLL
+30 FFLFFSITIL
-42 SSQVKTSIRGM
+42 SRAQVKSSIRGN
-53 VVDEKGAPIFAASL
+53 VVDEKGAPIFAATL
-67 YLNSNQGA
+67 YLNNNQGTT
-75 YSEED
+75 SDEN
-80 GSFIITDVIPGS
+80 GNFQITNVVPGS
-92 YNLTASFVGFDSQTK
+92 YNLTASFLGYEAQTK
-107 FNVIIKSKGNRSF
+107 FNIIIKSKGNRLF
-120 NFILIESSESLEE
+120 NFVLIEASESLEE
-133 VVVSNKNTIS
+133 VVVSNKNKIS

-171 QVAQTLPGVSPS
+171 QVAQSLPGVSPS

-228 LNVSFINDVTLSTSA
+228 LNVAFINDVTLSTSA

-284 GPLFKN
+284 GPLFKK
-290 NKPESNTSFLL
+290 NKKESNTSFLL

-324 DYQYKLSHQIDDY
+324 DYQYKLTHKINEY
-337 NNLYIIGLG
+337 NDLYFIGLG
-346 SIDDFS
+346 SVDDFS
-352 VEAPDD
+352 VEAPEDY
-358 FDEEA
+358 DEEA
-363 QAIIEQAPFI
+363 QAVLEQAPFI
-373 KQKTNSI
+373 QQKTNSI
-380 GVTWRKRFKDGS
+380 GVTWRKRFTDNS
-392 GYMETTVS
+392 GYMETTLS
-400 NNRLENIFTNYLD
+400 NNRLENIFTSYLD

-422 RNDAIESE
+422 RNDAVESE

-438 KFLNDW
+438 KFINDW
-444 KFTGGF
+444 KISGGF
-450 NTQHSYYT
+450 NTQYSLYINNT
-458 NSTVNNADA
+458 NNPSDG
-467 IFYTTEIDFIKYGFF
+467 IFYSTEIDFVKYGLFV
-482 ANATRSFFN
+482 NATRSFFD
-491 DKLDVSLGFRMDDDS
+491 DKFDISLGIRTDDDS
-506 FTSSNDLL
+506 FTSSSNLG
-514 SSFSPR
+514 SNISPR

-527 LEDWRISATAGRYF
+527 QEDWRISATAGRYF
-541 KIAPYTILGFKDAS
+541 KIVPYTILGFRNSNGKLS
-555 GNFTNKDSDYTQSD
+555 NQDSDYTQSD

-580 PAASISLEGFYK
+580 PASSISLEGFYK
-592 RYTDYPVSVLD
+592 RYSDYPVSVLD

-619 EDVETVGKGRSYG
+619 EDVETLGKGRSYG
-632 LEFQY
+632 LELQY

-642 NNFYSIFSYTYFFSE
+642 NNFYSILSYTYFFSE
-657 FTGFDTA
+657 FTGFDTS

-672 SRHLA
+672 SRHLI

-698 GKTPYVPTN
+698 GNTPYVPTN
-707 LDATLASYP
+707 LEATLASYP
-716 EIILDYTRLGE
+716 EIILDYSRLGE
-727 EKLATFSQLDIRV
+727 EKLEKFSQLDIRV
-740 DKKWNYE
+740 DKKWNYS
-747 QLSLNI
+747 QFSLNI

-778 GNLTNPLSLSQINQD
+778 GNLITPLSLSQIDQD
-793 TSTSIPSIGIVIDF
+793 TSTSIPSIGIVVDF

>member
-1 MSFQYFKNGIFAAIN
+1 MVFLLSLIVNKTSMSFKIKYI
-16 LNQIAMTFKLKNIL
+16 TF
-30 FLFIFLANTLLL
+30 FFIFLITTTFSFA
-42 SSQVKTSIRGM
+42 QVKTSIKGN
-53 VVDEKGAPIFAASL
+53 VVDERGAPIFAASI
-67 YLNSNQGA
+67 YLNNSQGTV
-75 YSEED
+75 SEED
-80 GSFIITDVIPGS
+80 GTFQITNVVPGS

-107 FNVIIKSKGNRSF
+107 FNIIIKSRGNRSF

-171 QVAQTLPGVSPS
+171 QVAQSLPGVSPS

-243 FGAQYDNPLS
+243 FGSQYDNPLS

-290 NKPESNTSFLL
+290 KKKESNTSFLL

-324 DYQYKLSHQIDDY
+324 DYQYKLSHQIDKY
-337 NNLYIIGLG
+337 NDLYFIGLG
-346 SIDDFS
+346 SVDDFT
-352 VEAPDD
+352 VEAPEDY
-358 FDEEA
+358 DEEA
-363 QAIIEQAPFI
+363 QAVLEQAPFI

-392 GYMETTVS
+392 GYMESTLS
-400 NNRLENIFTNYLD
+400 NNRLENIFTNYID

-430 TKLRYQLT
+430 TKLRHQLT
-438 KFLNDW
+438 KFLSDW
-444 KFTGGF
+444 KITAGF
-450 NTQHSYYT
+450 NLQHSFYSNNT
-458 NSTVNNADA
+458 TNNADA
-467 IFYTTEIDFIKYGFF
+467 IFYTTEIDFMKYGFF
-482 ANATRSFFN
+482 ANATRSFF
-491 DKLDVSLGFRMDDDS
+491 DEKFDVSVGFRMDDDS
-506 FTSSNDLL
+506 FTTSSGLVSN
-514 SSFSPR
+514 FSPR

-541 KIAPYTILGFKDAS
+541 KIAPYTILGFRDS
-555 GNFTNKDSDYTQSD
+555 NGILSNKDSDYTQSD

-580 PAASISLEGFYK
+580 PAASVSLEGFYK
-592 RYTDYPVSVLD
+592 KYSNYPVSVLD
-603 QVSLANK
+603 QISLANK

-619 EDVETVGKGRSYG
+619 EDVETIGNGRSYG

-657 FTGFDTA
+657 FTGFETDIYT
-664 TYIPSVWD
+664 PSVWD
-672 SRHLA
+672 SRHLI

-698 GKTPYVPTN
+698 GQTPYVPTN

-740 DKKWNYE
+740 DKKWNYNKY
-747 QLSLNI
+747 SLNI

-773 SRDMS
+773 SRDMN
-778 GNLTNPLSLSQINQD
+778 GNLNNPLSLSQINQD
-793 TSTSIPSIGIVIDF
+793 TSTSIPSIGIVVDF

>member
-1 MSFQYFKNGIFAAIN
+1 LLSLIVNKTSMSFKIKYISFF
-16 LNQIAMTFKLKNIL
+16 
-30 FLFIFLANTLLL
+30 FIFLITTTFSFA
-42 SSQVKTSIRGM
+42 QVKTSIKGN
-53 VVDEKGAPIFAASL
+53 VVDERGAPIFAASI
-67 YLNSNQGA
+67 YLNNSQGTV
-75 YSEED
+75 SEED
-80 GSFIITDVIPGS
+80 GTFQITNVVPGS

-107 FNVIIKSKGNRSF
+107 FNIIIKSRGNRSF

-171 QVAQTLPGVSPS
+171 QVAQSLPGVSPS

-243 FGAQYDNPLS
+243 FGSQYDNPLS

-290 NKPESNTSFLL
+290 KKIESNTSFLL

-324 DYQYKLSHQIDDY
+324 DYQYKLSHQIDKY
-337 NNLYIIGLG
+337 NDLYFIGLG
-346 SIDDFS
+346 SVDDFT
-352 VEAPDD
+352 VEAPEDY
-358 FDEEA
+358 DEEA
-363 QAIIEQAPFI
+363 QAVLEQAPFI

-392 GYMETTVS
+392 GYMESTLS
-400 NNRLENIFTNYLD
+400 NNRLENIFTNYID

-430 TKLRYQLT
+430 TKLRHQLT
-438 KFLNDW
+438 KFLSDW
-444 KFTGGF
+444 KITAGF
-450 NTQHSYYT
+450 NLQHSFYT
-458 NSTVNNADA
+458 NNTTNNTDA
-467 IFYTTEIDFIKYGFF
+467 IFYTTEIDFMKYGFF
-482 ANATRSFFN
+482 ANATRSFF
-491 DKLDVSLGFRMDDDS
+491 DEKFDVSVGFRMDDDS
-506 FTSSNDLL
+506 FTTSSGLVSN
-514 SSFSPR
+514 FSPR

-541 KIAPYTILGFKDAS
+541 KIAPYTILGFRDS
-555 GNFTNKDSDYTQSD
+555 NGILSNKDSDYTQSD

-592 RYTDYPVSVLD
+592 KYSNYPVSVLD
-603 QVSLANK
+603 QISLANK

-619 EDVETVGKGRSYG
+619 EDVETIGNGRSYG

-657 FTGFDTA
+657 FTGFETDIYT
-664 TYIPSVWD
+664 PSVWD
-672 SRHLA
+672 SRHLI

-698 GKTPYVPTN
+698 GQTPYVPTN

-740 DKKWNYE
+740 DKKWNYNKY
-747 QLSLNI
+747 SLNI

-773 SRDMS
+773 SRDMN
-778 GNLTNPLSLSQINQD
+778 GNLNNPLSLSQINQD
-793 TSTSIPSIGIVIDF
+793 TSTSIPSIGIVVDF

>member
-1 MSFQYFKNGIFAAIN
+1 MVFLLSLIVNKTSMSIKIKYI
-16 LNQIAMTFKLKNIL
+16 TF
-30 FLFIFLANTLLL
+30 FFIFLITTTFSFA
-42 SSQVKTSIRGM
+42 QVKTTIKGN
-53 VVDEKGAPIFAASL
+53 VVDERGAPIFAASL
-67 YLNSNQGA
+67 YLNNSQGTV
-75 YSEED
+75 SEED
-80 GSFIITDVIPGS
+80 GTFQITNVVPGS

-107 FNVIIKSKGNRSF
+107 FNIIIKSRGNRSF

-171 QVAQTLPGVSPS
+171 QVAQSLPGVSPS

-243 FGAQYDNPLS
+243 FGSQYDNPLS

-290 NKPESNTSFLL
+290 KKKESNTSFLL

-324 DYQYKLSHQIDDY
+324 DYQYKLSYQIDKY
-337 NNLYIIGLG
+337 NDLYFIGLG
-346 SIDDFS
+346 SVDDFT
-352 VEAPDD
+352 VEAPEDY
-358 FDEEA
+358 DEEA
-363 QAIIEQAPFI
+363 QAVLEQAPFI

-392 GYMETTVS
+392 GYMESTLS
-400 NNRLENIFTNYLD
+400 NNRLENIFTNYID

-430 TKLRYQLT
+430 TKLRHQLT
-438 KFLNDW
+438 KFLSDW
-444 KFTGGF
+444 KITAGF
-450 NTQHSYYT
+450 NLQHSFYT
-458 NSTVNNADA
+458 NNTTNNTDA
-467 IFYTTEIDFIKYGFF
+467 IFYTTEIDFMKYGFF
-482 ANATRSFFN
+482 ANATRSFF
-491 DKLDVSLGFRMDDDS
+491 DEKFDVSVGFRMDDDS
-506 FTSSNDLL
+506 FTTSSGLVSN
-514 SSFSPR
+514 FSPR

-541 KIAPYTILGFKDAS
+541 KIAPYTILGFRDS
-555 GNFTNKDSDYTQSD
+555 NGILSNKDSDYTQSD

-592 RYTDYPVSVLD
+592 KYSNYPVSVLD
-603 QVSLANK
+603 QISLANK

-619 EDVETVGKGRSYG
+619 EDVETIGNGRSYG

-657 FTGFDTA
+657 FTGFETDIYT
-664 TYIPSVWD
+664 PSVWD
-672 SRHLA
+672 SRHLI

-698 GKTPYVPTN
+698 GQTPYVPTN

-740 DKKWNYE
+740 DKKWNYNKY
-747 QLSLNI
+747 SLNI

-773 SRDMS
+773 SRDMN
-778 GNLTNPLSLSQINQD
+778 GNLNNPLSLSQINQD
-793 TSTSIPSIGIVIDF
+793 TSTSIPSIGIVVDF

>member
-1 MSFQYFKNGIFAAIN
+1 
-16 LNQIAMTFKLKNIL
+16 MTFKPKHTT
-30 FLFIFLANTLLL
+30 LFIFFLVVSTLSLA
-42 SSQVKTSIRGM
+42 QVKTSIRGN
-53 VVDEKGAPIFAASL
+53 VVDEKGAPIFAASI
-67 YLNSNQGA
+67 YLNNNQGTF
-75 YSEED
+75 SEED
-80 GSFIITDVIPGS
+80 GTFQILNVVPGS
-92 YNLTASFVGFDSQTK
+92 YNLTASFIGYDSQTK
-107 FNVIIKSKGNRSF
+107 FNIIVKSKGNRSF

-133 VVVSNKNTIS
+133 VVVSNKNKIS

-171 QVAQTLPGVSPS
+171 QVAQSLPGVSPS

-228 LNVSFINDVTLSTSA
+228 LNVSFINDVTLSNSA

-290 NKPESNTSFLL
+290 KKKESNTSFLL

-324 DYQYKLSHQIDDY
+324 DYQYKLSHQIDEY
-337 NNLYIIGLG
+337 NNLYFIGLG
-346 SIDDFS
+346 SVDDFT
-352 VEAPDD
+352 VEAPEDY
-358 FDEEA
+358 DEEA
-363 QAIIEQAPFI
+363 QAVLEQAPFI

-380 GVTWRKRFKDGS
+380 GVTWKKRFKDGS
-392 GYMETTVS
+392 GYMETTLS

-422 RNDAIESE
+422 RNDAVESE

-438 KFLNDW
+438 KFINEW
-444 KFTGGF
+444 KITSGF
-450 NTQHSYYT
+450 NIQ
-458 NSTVNNADA
+458 NSFYSNNTINNADA
-467 IFYTTEIDFIKYGFF
+467 IFYITEIDFMKYGVF
-482 ANATRSFFN
+482 ANATRSFFD
-491 DKLDVSLGFRMDDDS
+491 DKLDISVGFRMDDDS
-506 FTSSNDLL
+506 FTTASDLSSN
-514 SSFSPR
+514 FSPR

-527 LEDWRISATAGRYF
+527 KENWRVSATAGRYF
-541 KIAPYTILGFKDAS
+541 KITPYTILGFRDA
-555 GNFTNKDSDYTQSD
+555 NDNLTNQDSDYTQSD
-569 HYVIGLQHYLN
+569 HYVIGIQHYLN

-592 RYTDYPVSVLD
+592 QYSDYPVSVLD
-603 QVSLANK
+603 EVSLANK

-619 EDVETVGKGRSYG
+619 EDIETIGKGRSYG

-657 FTGFDTA
+657 FTGFDTT

-672 SRHLA
+672 SRHLI

-698 GKTPYVPTN
+698 GQTPYVPTN
-707 LDATLASYP
+707 LEATLISYP

-727 EKLATFSQLDIRV
+727 EKLETFSQLDIRV
-740 DKKWNYE
+740 DKKWNYN
-747 QLSLNI
+747 QFSLNI
-753 FFEVQNVLG
+753 FFEVQNILG

-778 GNLTNPLSLSQINQD
+778 GNLTTPLSLSLINQD
-793 TSTSIPSIGIVIDF
+793 TSTSIPSIGIVVDF

>member
-1 MSFQYFKNGIFAAIN
+1 
-16 LNQIAMTFKLKNIL
+16 MTFKPKHTT
-30 FLFIFLANTLLL
+30 LFILLL
-42 SSQVKTSIRGM
+42 VVSTLSFAQVTTSIRGN
-53 VVDEKGAPIFAASL
+53 VVDEKGAPIFAASI
-67 YLNSNQGA
+67 YLNNNQGTF
-75 YSEED
+75 SEED
-80 GSFIITDVIPGS
+80 GTFQISNVVPGS
-92 YNLTASFVGFDSQTK
+92 YNLSASFVGYDSQTK
-107 FNVIIKSKGNRSF
+107 FNIIIKSKGNRSF

-133 VVVSNKNTIS
+133 VVVSNKNKIS

-171 QVAQTLPGVSPS
+171 QVAQSLPGVSPS

-243 FGAQYDNPLS
+243 FGSQYDNPLS

-259 QRDGNKERFNTNIRV
+259 QRDGNKERFNRNIRV

-284 GPLFKN
+284 GPLFKST
-290 NKPESNTSFLL
+290 KEVSNTSFLL
-301 SVRRSYLQALFK
+301 SIRRSYLQALFK

-324 DYQYKLSHQIDDY
+324 DYQYKLSHQIDEY
-337 NNLYIIGLG
+337 NNLYFIGLG
-346 SIDDFS
+346 SLDDFS
-352 VEAPDD
+352 VEAPKDY
-358 FDEEA
+358 DEEA
-363 QAIIEQAPFI
+363 QAVLEQAPFI

-380 GVTWRKRFKDGS
+380 GVTWRKRFKDGT
-392 GYMETTVS
+392 GYMETTLS

-422 RNDAIESE
+422 RNDAVESE
-430 TKLRYQLT
+430 TKLRYQIT
-438 KFLNDW
+438 KFINDW
-444 KFTGGF
+444 KITGGF
-450 NTQHSYYT
+450 NLQHSFYT
-458 NSTVNNADA
+458 NNTINNTDA
-467 IFYTTEIDFIKYGFF
+467 IFYSTEIDFMKYGVF

-491 DKLDVSLGFRMDDDS
+491 DKLDVSMGFRMDDDS
-506 FTSSNDLL
+506 FTTASDLSSN
-514 SSFSPR
+514 FSPR

-527 LEDWRISATAGRYF
+527 LEDWRISATAGRYY
-541 KIAPYTILGFKDAS
+541 KITPYTILGFRDEN
-555 GNFTNKDSDYTQSD
+555 GILTNEDSDYTQSD
-569 HYVIGLQHYLN
+569 HYVIGIQHYLN
-580 PAASISLEGFYK
+580 PAANISLEGFYK
-592 RYTDYPVSVLD
+592 QYSDYPVSVLD

-619 EDVETVGKGRSYG
+619 EDVETIGKGRSYG

-664 TYIPSVWD
+664 TYTPSVWD
-672 SRHLA
+672 SRHLI

-698 GKTPYVPTN
+698 GQTPYVPTN
-707 LDATLASYP
+707 LEATLISYP

-727 EKLATFSQLDIRV
+727 EKLETFSQLDIRI
-740 DKKWNYE
+740 DKKWNYS

-753 FFEVQNVLG
+753 FIEVQNILG

-773 SRDMS
+773 SRDMD
-778 GNLTNPLSLSQINQD
+778 GNLNNPLSLSLINQD
-793 TSTSIPSIGIVIDF
+793 TSTSIPSIGIVVDF

>member
-1 MSFQYFKNGIFAAIN
+1 
-16 LNQIAMTFKLKNIL
+16 MTFKPKHTTLFIL
-30 FLFIFLANTLLL
+30 FLVVSTLSLA
-42 SSQVKTSIRGM
+42 QVKTSIRGN
-53 VVDEKGAPIFAASL
+53 VVDEKGAPIFAASI
-67 YLNSNQGA
+67 YLNNSQGTF
-75 YSEED
+75 SEED
-80 GSFIITDVIPGS
+80 GTFQISNVVPGS
-92 YNLTASFVGFDSQTK
+92 YNLTASFVGYDSQTK
-107 FNVIIKSKGNRSF
+107 FNIIIKSKGNRSF
-120 NFILIESSESLEE
+120 NFILIESSESLDE
-133 VVVSNKNTIS
+133 VVVSNKNKIS

-228 LNVSFINDVTLSTSA
+228 LNVAFINDVTLSTSA
-243 FGAQYDNPLS
+243 FGSQYDNPLS

-284 GPLFKN
+284 GPLFKST
-290 NKPESNTSFLL
+290 KEASNTSFLL
-301 SVRRSYLQALFK
+301 SIRRSYLQALFK

-324 DYQYKLSHQIDDY
+324 DYQYKLSHQIDNY
-337 NNLYIIGLG
+337 NDLYFIGLG
-346 SIDDFS
+346 SVDDFT
-352 VEAPDD
+352 VEAPEDY
-358 FDEEA
+358 DEEA
-363 QAIIEQAPFI
+363 QAVLEQAPFI

-380 GVTWRKRFKDGS
+380 GVTWKKRFKNGS
-392 GYMETTVS
+392 GFMETTLS

-422 RNDAIESE
+422 RNDAVESE
-430 TKLRYQLT
+430 TKLRHQLT

-444 KFTGGF
+444 KITGGF
-450 NTQHSYYT
+450 NLQHSFYT
-458 NSTVNNADA
+458 NNTTNNADA
-467 IFYTTEIDFIKYGFF
+467 IFYTTEIDFMKYGFF
-482 ANATRSFFN
+482 ANATRSFFD
-491 DKLDVSLGFRMDDDS
+491 DKLDLSIGFRMDDDS
-506 FTSSNDLL
+506 FTTSSDLV
-514 SSFSPR
+514 SNFSPR

-541 KIAPYTILGFKDAS
+541 KITPYTILGFRDS
-555 GNFTNKDSDYTQSD
+555 NGILTNQDSDYTQSD

-592 RYTDYPVSVLD
+592 QYSDYPVSVLD

-619 EDVETVGKGRSYG
+619 EDIETIGKGRSYG

-664 TYIPSVWD
+664 TYTPSVWD
-672 SRHLA
+672 SRHLI

-698 GKTPYVPTN
+698 GQTPYVPTN
-707 LDATLASYP
+707 LDATLISYP

-727 EKLATFSQLDIRV
+727 EKLATFSQLDVRV
-740 DKKWNYE
+740 DKKWNYS

-753 FFEVQNVLG
+753 FIEVQNILG

-773 SRDMS
+773 SRDID
-778 GNLTNPLSLSQINQD
+778 GNLNNPLSLSKINQD
-793 TSTSIPSIGIVIDF
+793 TSTSIPSIGIVVDF

>member
-1 MSFQYFKNGIFAAIN
+1 MVFLLSLIVNKTSMSFKIKYISFF
-16 LNQIAMTFKLKNIL
+16 
-30 FLFIFLANTLLL
+30 FIFLITTTFSFA
-42 SSQVKTSIRGM
+42 QVKTSIKGN
-53 VVDEKGAPIFAASL
+53 VVDERGAPIFAASI
-67 YLNSNQGA
+67 YLNNSQGTV
-75 YSEED
+75 SEED
-80 GSFIITDVIPGS
+80 GTFQITNVVPGS

-107 FNVIIKSKGNRSF
+107 FNIIIKSRGNRSF

-171 QVAQTLPGVSPS
+171 QVAQSLPGVSPS

-243 FGAQYDNPLS
+243 FGSQYDNPLS

-290 NKPESNTSFLL
+290 KKIESNTSFLL

-324 DYQYKLSHQIDDY
+324 DYQYKLSHQIDKY
-337 NNLYIIGLG
+337 NDLYFIGLG
-346 SIDDFS
+346 SVDDFT
-352 VEAPDD
+352 VEAPEDY
-358 FDEEA
+358 DEEA
-363 QAIIEQAPFI
+363 QAVLEQAPFI

-392 GYMETTVS
+392 GYMESTLS
-400 NNRLENIFTNYLD
+400 NNRLENIFTNYID

-430 TKLRYQLT
+430 TKLRHQLT
-438 KFLNDW
+438 KFLSDW
-444 KFTGGF
+444 KITAGF
-450 NTQHSYYT
+450 NLQHSFYT
-458 NSTVNNADA
+458 NNTTNNTDA
-467 IFYTTEIDFIKYGFF
+467 IFYTTEIDFMKYGFF
-482 ANATRSFFN
+482 ANATRSFF
-491 DKLDVSLGFRMDDDS
+491 DEKFDVSVGFRIDDDS
-506 FTSSNDLL
+506 FTTSSGLVSN
-514 SSFSPR
+514 FSPR

-541 KIAPYTILGFKDAS
+541 KIAPYTILGFRDS
-555 GNFTNKDSDYTQSD
+555 NGILSNKDSDYTQSD

-592 RYTDYPVSVLD
+592 KYSNYPVSVLD
-603 QVSLANK
+603 QISLANK

-619 EDVETVGKGRSYG
+619 EDVETIGNGRSYG

-657 FTGFDTA
+657 FTGFETDIYT
-664 TYIPSVWD
+664 PSVWD
-672 SRHLA
+672 SRHLI

-698 GKTPYVPTN
+698 GQTPYVPTN

-740 DKKWNYE
+740 DKKWNYNKY
-747 QLSLNI
+747 SLNI

-773 SRDMS
+773 SRDMN
-778 GNLTNPLSLSQINQD
+778 GNLNNPLSLSQINQD
-793 TSTSIPSIGIVIDF
+793 TSTSIPSIGIVVDF